1 MDKLNLGSPRCN
13 IWVECNNGRW
23 QRTMQVLEQILQIH
37 DENNGNRYSSLFL
50 GILKFKIDYNFDSL
64 MQ

>member
-1 MDKLNLGSPRCN
+1 
-13 IWVECNNGRW
+13 
-23 QRTMQVLEQILQIH
+23 MQVLEQILQIH
-37 DENNGNRYSSLFL
+37 DENNGNSYSSLFL